1 MALDIKSEKRSIV
14 TRILGDKAARPKFDN
29 IMREGK
35 SGIVEFGG
43 KTYRVRRAL
52 YDEDGDSLKLRNK

>member
-1 MALDIKSEKRSIV
+1 
-14 TRILGDKAARPKFDN
+14 
-29 IMREGK
+29 MREGK